1 MAGRD
6 PDSDDRDDGA
16 PPAQRARPDDDPP
29 APVSVCGLEV
39 GLLDVGRVVALNGY
53 PEACRRLAFVSSG
66 FYLERDLLMATKRVR
81 YGPLKR
87 TRLMSLSR
95 KGDVE
100 RVSFLL
106 KVGAEVDAADAGGW
120 AVGSTSLHWAGKEGH
135 ASVVRLLLDQ
145 GADVGA
151 RTIDG
156 KTPLHWACQWGQ
168 ESVVTLLLDGG
179 ADMGA
184 GTGNG
189 WTPLHWASAEGRD
202 SVILLLL
209 DRGAD
214 VGVAGRLDWTPLHVA
229 SNYGRESVV
238 HLLLD
243 RGADI
248 TARTANGSTPLRLA
262 SQKGHASVV
271 ALLREA
277 VARLLRE
284 ALAV

>member
-6 PDSDDRDDGA
+6 PDTNGDDRDDTA

-53 PEACRRLAFVSSG
+53 PEACRRLAFVSPG

-81 YGPLKR
+81 YGPRKR

-106 KVGAEVDAADAGGW
+106 KVHAEVDAADVYGR
-120 AVGSTSLHWAGKEGH
+120 TSLHYASERDH
-135 ASVVRLLLDQ
+135 ESVVRLLLDK
-145 GADVGA
+145 GADMGA
-151 RTIDG
+151 TSGIG
-156 KTPLHWACQWGQ
+156 WTPLHEASYRGQ
-168 ESVVTLLLDGG
+168 ESVV
-179 ADMGA
+179 
-184 GTGNG
+184 
-189 WTPLHWASAEGRD
+189 R
-202 SVILLLL
+202 LLL

-214 VGVAGRLDWTPLHVA
+214 AGARATVGYTPLYYA
-229 SNYGRESVV
+229 SCN
-238 HLLLD
+238 
-243 RGADI
+243 
-248 TARTANGSTPLRLA
+248 
-262 SQKGHASVV
+262 GHAAVV

-277 VARLLRE
+277 G
-284 ALAV
+284 AV